1 MSLSTAL
8 NIAQSALLAT
18 SRQTSVVSQNVA
30 SARDPDY
37 ARRVAVVTSTAPG
50 ARAVQI
56 QRAAN
61 EMLFRQNLVAI
72 SSREGQ
78 NAVWLASLG
87 WEVTAVDYADV
98 AVAKG
103 IERAARA
110 DVSVDFQVRD
120 LLEYVPEAG
129 AFDLVLILY
138 LHMSSAGR
146 RLVFERAADAV
157 APGGTLVLIGHD
169 LLNLTEGV
177 GGPSDPDLLFT
188 PDDVVAEL
196 PGLELEKAERLLRDV
211 DGHDRP
217 AIDALVRARR
227 A

>member
-1 MSLSTAL
+1 
-8 NIAQSALLAT
+8 
-18 SRQTSVVSQNVA
+18 
-30 SARDPDY
+30 
-37 ARRVAVVTSTAPG
+37 
-50 ARAVQI
+50 
-56 QRAAN
+56 
-61 EMLFRQNLVAI
+61 
-72 SSREGQ
+72 
-78 NAVWLASLG
+78 
-87 WEVTAVDYADV
+87 
-98 AVAKG
+98 
-103 IERAARA
+103 
-110 DVSVDFQVRD
+110 
-120 LLEYVPEAG
+120 
-129 AFDLVLILY
+129 
-138 LHMSSAGR
+138 MSSAGR

>member
-1 MSLSTAL
+1 MKREDWNRRYAGVDSLW
-8 NIAQSALLAT
+8 SAKPN
-18 SRQTSVVSQNVA
+18 R
-30 SARDPDY
+30 
-37 ARRVAVVTSTAPG
+37 
-50 ARAVQI
+50 
-56 QRAAN
+56 
-61 EMLFRQNLVAI
+61 FLVAEVEGLEPG
-72 SSREGQ
+72 RALDLACGAGQ
-78 NAVWLASLG
+78 NAVWLAGLR

-110 DVSVDFQVRD
+110 GVAVDFQVRD
-120 LLEYVPEAG
+120 LLDYVPEPR

-138 LHMSSAGR
+138 LHMSSEGR
-146 RLVFERAADAV
+146 RLVLERAADAV
-157 APGGTLVLIGHD
+157 APGGTLVLVGHD

-188 PDDVVAEL
+188 PDGVVAEL
-196 PGLELEKAERLLRDV
+196 PGLEIAKAERLLRDV